1 MAQHTCPR
9 CDGFGDD
16 GIEEESGHPYTC
28 FYCGG
33 TGLVD
38 ESEPDVY
45 DPTPDDFAD
54 ADAIAYGEG

>member
-1 MAQHTCPR
+1 MDITCPR
-9 CDGFGDD
+9 CDGFGDQ

-33 TGLVD
+33 LGVVPD
-38 ESEPDVY
+38 YAPEPDLI
-45 DPTPDDFAD
+45 TPDDFAE